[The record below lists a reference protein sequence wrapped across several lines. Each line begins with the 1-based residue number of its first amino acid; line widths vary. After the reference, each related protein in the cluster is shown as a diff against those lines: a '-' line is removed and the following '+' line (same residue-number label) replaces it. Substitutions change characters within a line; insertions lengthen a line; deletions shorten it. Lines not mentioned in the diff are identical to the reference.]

1 MKRILC
7 VFALLLGAFVFSP
20 FSYSQ
25 NQALKAGKKEKKEEK
40 EKKKDKEDEEEKS
53 DSTKN
58 KKFDFEKFLKKEVV
72 NSSKSSFVSIYQTKD
87 KVYLELPLK
96 YMNREMLM
104 VSTIAET
111 TDDLM
116 SAITIGLPT
125 YKPMHIKFTK
135 TDSTVFLRD
144 VYHKYTSEK
153 EVEKAYHR
161 VVGAPIR
168 FSYPVKTYTADS
180 TAVLLDVSNLFADN
194 IKEVAPIPDAHSLIK
209 IESTFKKENSR
220 LKQVKAFEDNF
231 SVQSVYSYLVTLK
244 LAGVFELMKKKPV
257 TLQLN
262 RSLMLL
268 PEDKMEPR
276 ILDTRVAVFLTEK
289 QHFSEDKSI
298 QKYSY
303 AYRWRVEPSDSLA
316 YAKGELVK
324 PKKPIVFYI
333 DDAFPESWKE
343 PVKKGVL
350 RWNKSFEKIGFK
362 DAIEVRDFPQ
372 NDSIFDPDNVK
383 YSCVRYVPSA
393 TSNAMGPVW
402 VDPNTGEILSA
413 SVIIWSNLIKLIR
426 DWRFVQTSQIDPRV
440 RAKHMPEDIFSE
452 TLEYAVAHEVG
463 HCLGFMH
470 NMGASATYPVDS
482 LRSIEFTAKHGTTPT
497 IMDYARLNY
506 VAQPEDKGVKLTPP
520 DLGAYDHLLVE
531 WNYKPF
537 EGKNLEEKTKKI
549 EKWLDKHIKNGDYRY
564 GIEQVPIFGIWDP
577 SSLAEDLGDDAI
589 KAGEYGIK
597 NLQYIMKNLDKWV
610 AEDDD
615 FSVREEYYK
624 SICAQ
629 YLRYVLNATYYI
641 GGVYLNKSKE
651 GTGVY
656 RKYPVTKEKQRE
668 ALRWVVEK
676 IKEADDF
683 FPSGALRNQF
693 ALTPTPMFHYR
704 KVLTLTLYGRMRSIL
719 LASTLTT
726 EDKAYKL
733 QDFFD
738 DFYHEAWRSTIEN
751 KPLGD
756 SERVLQEN
764 VVKATV
770 GLIGISGLAKK
781 SQGESLNVSHLGKMS
796 LDEMIAYSVDDTGV
810 LHRFQNQLRK
820 QEYKCGIGCYAKQI
834 GYPKTYFSSGYGYQ
848 TPLDLAHLDNSAM
861 YVFEFAKKM
870 KQLLKKKARRAKG
883 EDKLH
888 YNSLLQLLE
897 NVLGA

>member
-1 MKRILC
+1 MKKKLC
-7 VFALLLGAFVFSP
+7 VFALLIVVSVFLS
-20 FSYSQ
+20 FSYAE
-25 NQALKAGKKEKKEEK
+25 NCTLKLDKDDNKAENKKDEEK
-40 EKKKDKEDEEEKS
+40 EKKDEKS

-58 KKFDFEKFLKKEVV
+58 KKFDFEKFLKEEVL
-72 NSSKSSFVSIYQTKD
+72 NSSKSKFVSIYQTKD
-87 KVYLELPLK
+87 KVFLELPLK
-96 YMNREMLM
+96 YLDREMLM

-125 YKPMHIKFTK
+125 YKPMHVKFTK

-144 VYHKYTSEK
+144 VYYKYTSEK
-153 EVEKAYHR
+153 DVEKGYNR
-161 VVGAPIR
+161 VVGDPIR
-168 FSYPVKTYTADS
+168 FSYPIKTYTTDS
-180 TAVLLDVSNLFADN
+180 TAVLFDVSNLFADK
-194 IKEVAPIPDAHSLIK
+194 IKEVAPIPDAHSLVK

-231 SVQSVYSYLVTLK
+231 SVQSIYSYVVTLK
-244 LAGVFELMKKKPV
+244 LAGVFELMKNRPV

-268 PEDKMEPR
+268 PEKKMEPR
-276 ILDTRVAVFLTEK
+276 VLDTRVSVFLTEK
-289 QHFSEDKSI
+289 QRFSSNKSI

-316 YAKGELVK
+316 YEKGELVK

-362 DAIEVRDFPQ
+362 DVIEVRDFPK
-372 NDSIFDPDNVK
+372 NDTIFDPDNVK

-426 DWRFVQTSQIDPRV
+426 DWRFVQTSQVDPRV

-470 NMGASATYPVDS
+470 NMGASATYQVDS
-482 LRSIEFTAKHGTTPT
+482 LRSVGFTATHGTTPT

-520 DLGAYDHLLVE
+520 DLGSYDHLMIE
-531 WNYKPF
+531 WNYKPI
-537 EGKNLEEKTKKI
+537 EGESLEEKTKTL
-549 EKWLDKHIKNGDYRY
+549 EKWLDKHIENGDYRY
-564 GIEQVPIFGIWDP
+564 GVEQIPMFGIWDP

-589 KAGEYGIK
+589 KAGDYGIK
-597 NLQYIMKNLDKWV
+597 NLHYIMQNLDKWV
-610 AEDDD
+610 DEDDD

-629 YLRYVLNATYYI
+629 YLRYVLNATYYV

-656 RKYPVTKEKQRE
+656 RKYPVAKEKQRE
-668 ALRWVVEK
+668 ALKWVVAK
-676 IKEADDF
+676 IKEADAF
-683 FPSGALRNQF
+683 FPSETLRNQF
-693 ALTPTPMFHYR
+693 ALTPSPLFHYR
-704 KVLTLTLYGRMRSIL
+704 KILTMSLYGRMRSIL

-733 QDFFD
+733 EDFFH
-738 DFYHEAWRSTIEN
+738 DFYAEVWKSTIEN

-770 GLIGISGLAKK
+770 GLMGLSGLA
-781 SQGESLNVSHLGKMS
+781 ESKNAKGLNVSHLGKMS
-796 LDEMIAYSVDDTGV
+796 LDEMIAYSVDDTGI
-810 LHRFQNQLRK
+810 LYKFQNELR
-820 QEYKCGIGCYAKQI
+820 EHEHKCGVGCYAKHF
-834 GYPKTYFSSGYGYQ
+834 GVPRVGFSSGYGYQ
-848 TPLDLAHLDNSAM
+848 LPLDLTHLDNSAM
-861 YVFEFAKKM
+861 YVFEFGKQM
-870 KQLLKKKARRAKG
+870 KELLKKKVRRAKG
-883 EDKLH
+883 VDKLH
-888 YNSLLQLLE
+888 YQSLLQLLE
-897 NVLGA
+897 NALGE